1 MKPIVRVLGSLI
13 CAGVTA
19 VGVTVAGGPAH
30 SEPVAGL
37 TSIASD
43 TSGTGPETSAFM
55 ASFGYGLLHP
65 DVAPPGANDWNCTPS
80 AAHPRP
86 VVLLHGTWLN
96 TYDSFAYLSPRI
108 ARAGVCVFAFN
119 YGRQG
124 VLNGGGIGAILPG
137 RYGVGLMEDSAE
149 QLARFVD
156 RVLAATGAAQVDVVA
171 HSQGGPVTSRYLK
184 FEGGEGKI
192 RKVVTLGATSH
203 GTSLDGIASL
213 GRWITDMGVNILGF
227 YEPLLGQSNIQ
238 QAVGSPF
245 YARLNAGGDTVP
257 GVDYTAI
264 GTQHDEVS
272 NPYEWTFL
280 QPGPDA
286 TVNNV
291 TLQEGCDVDLSDH
304 LTIMYSPRVASI
316 VLRALDPAA
325 HPDLECAFNPWVI
338 GGDGHL

>member
-1 MKPIVRVLGSLI
+1 MKPIVRVLGSVI

-19 VGVTVAGGPAH
+19 IGVTVAGGPAH
-30 SEPVAGL
+30 SEPAAGL

-55 ASFGYGLLHP
+55 AAFGYGLLHP
-65 DVAPPGANDWNCTPS
+65 DVAPPGANDWNCRPS

-108 ARAGVCVFAFN
+108 ARAGVCVYAFN

-171 HSQGGPVTSRYLK
+171 HSQGGPVASQYLK
-184 FEGGEGKI
+184 FEGGAGKI

-227 YEPLLGQSNIQ
+227 YEPLLGVSNIEQ
-238 QAVGSPF
+238 TVGSPF
-245 YARLNAGGDTVP
+245 YKTLNANGDTVP
-257 GVDYTAI
+257 GVEYTSI
-264 GTQHDEVS
+264 GTRHDEVS

-280 QPGPDA
+280 TPGPDA
-286 TVNNV
+286 TVDNV
-291 TLQEGCDVDLSDH
+291 TLQQDCEADLSDH
-304 LTIMYSPRVASI
+304 LTILYSPRAASI

-325 HPDLECAFNPWVI
+325 HQDLECTFNPWVV